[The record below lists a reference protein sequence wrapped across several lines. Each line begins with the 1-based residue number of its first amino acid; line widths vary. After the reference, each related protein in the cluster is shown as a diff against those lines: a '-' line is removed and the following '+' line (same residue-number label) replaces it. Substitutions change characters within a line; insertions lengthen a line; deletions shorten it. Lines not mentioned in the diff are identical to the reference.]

1 MYRLRLESLD
11 HQSPMARNASWLIII
26 YLDLLGLTLLAAIS
40 TSAFFLESLFAFLWN
55 RICDFNEWDL
65 LSPLDK
71 AKGGILLG
79 PLPEITYFWFRQIC
93 DYNLLK
99 KSPLLVSS
107 KPFLALS
114 LCIVSSLLLTVFWE
128 KMLRKQFYPLQNVK
142 RDLVSQICQNW
153 QASCPQRP
161 SQWRACGTPNRLPPR
176 PWTKGNLH
184 GWKFTTNL
192 HL

>member
-1 MYRLRLESLD
+1 MYRIRLESLD

-99 KSPLLVSS
+99 KLPLFRQLFRQLPLLRNTWILIKCETEYVISMNGTFSVSWNGLRLFCAVLNLVRLSSSFSVKPSTS
-107 KPFLALS
+107 KSTVP
-114 LCIVSSLLLTVFWE
+114 SLLSKKYQL
-128 KMLRKQFYPLQNVK
+128 
-142 RDLVSQICQNW
+142 D
-153 QASCPQRP
+153 
-161 SQWRACGTPNRLPPR
+161 
-176 PWTKGNLH
+176 
-184 GWKFTTNL
+184 
-192 HL
+192 